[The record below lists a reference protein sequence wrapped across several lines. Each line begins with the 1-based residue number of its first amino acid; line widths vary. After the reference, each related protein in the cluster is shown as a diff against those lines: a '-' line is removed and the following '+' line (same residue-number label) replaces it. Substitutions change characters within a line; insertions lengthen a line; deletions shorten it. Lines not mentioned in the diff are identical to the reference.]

1 MYKLDPLD
9 IAKGVL
15 LVNLIMIM
23 IEIMIMIMIMIMSM
37 IMMRM
42 TMAMSQATVATV
54 SLPWVVLAVTE
65 TTITVAWSR

>member
-23 IEIMIMIMIMIMSM
+23 IEIMPE
-37 IMMRM
+37 
-42 TMAMSQATVATV
+42 Q
-54 SLPWVVLAVTE
+54 
-65 TTITVAWSR
+65 

>member
-23 IEIMIMIMIMIMSM
+23 IMIMIMIEIMPE
-37 IMMRM
+37 
-42 TMAMSQATVATV
+42 Q
-54 SLPWVVLAVTE
+54 
-65 TTITVAWSR
+65 